1 MFVLQNIFMN
11 LLFLLQ
17 GGGAPGTGFP
27 TLIMMALMFV
37 VFYFFLI
44 RPQSKKAKE
53 QANFIET
60 LKAGDKVILNSG
72 IHGKIVSV
80 NDEDKTFLIQVDGP
94 TRLKVEKSAV
104 NSELS
109 KSLQTV
115 VPTETK

>member
-1 MFVLQNIFMN
+1 MFAFQNMVMN
-11 LLFLLQ
+11 LLFILQ
-17 GGGAPGTGFP
+17 AAGGSGTGIP
-27 TLIMMALMFV
+27 TLIMMGLMFV

-53 QANFIET
+53 QANFIDT

-72 IHGKIVSV
+72 IHGKIVSI

-94 TRLKVEKSAV
+94 TRLKIEKSAV

-109 KSLQTV
+109 KALQTPIV
-115 VPTETK
+115 TTEK

>member
-1 MFVLQNIFMN
+1 MT
-11 LLFLLQ
+11 LLFLLAA
-17 GGGAPGTGFP
+17 GTPSTGFP

-53 QANFIET
+53 QQNFIET
-60 LKAGDKVILNSG
+60 LKAGDKVITIAG

-94 TRLKVEKSAV
+94 TRLKIEKSAV

-109 KSLQTV
+109 KALQASAT
-115 VPTETK
+115 TTA

>member
-1 MFVLQNIFMN
+1 MN
-11 LLFLLQ
+11 LLFLLEA
-17 GGGAPGTGFP
+17 GGSPGSGLP

-53 QANFIET
+53 AQNFIDT
-60 LKAGDKVILNSG
+60 LKAGDKVITIAG

-94 TRLKVEKSAV
+94 TRLKIEKSAI

-109 KSLQTV
+109 KPLNAVTQPS
-115 VPTETK
+115 

>member
-1 MFVLQNIFMN
+1 MQ

-17 GGGAPGTGFP
+17 AGGAGSGMSTI
-27 TLIMMALMFV
+27 IMMVLMFA

-53 QANFIET
+53 QATFIDS
-60 LKAGDKVILNSG
+60 LKVGDKVVTGSG

-94 TRLKVEKSAV
+94 TRLKMEKSAI
-104 NSELS
+104 NAELS
-109 KSLQTV
+109 KAVQGTAAAES
-115 VPTETK
+115 K

>member
-1 MFVLQNIFMN
+1 MT
-11 LLFLLQ
+11 LLFLL
-17 GGGAPGTGFP
+17 AAGTPNSSLP
-27 TLIMMALMFV
+27 TMIMMALMFV

-53 QANFIET
+53 QQNFIET
-60 LKAGDKVILNSG
+60 LKAGDKVITIAG

-94 TRLKVEKSAV
+94 TRLKIEKSAI

-109 KSLQTV
+109 KALQNIGT
-115 VPTETK
+115 PTA

>member
-1 MFVLQNIFMN
+1 MN
-11 LLFLLQ
+11 HFILLAD
-17 GGGAPGTGFP
+17 APGSGYP

-53 QANFIET
+53 AQNFIET
-60 LKAGDKVILNSG
+60 LKAGDKVITIAG

-94 TRLKVEKSAV
+94 TRLKIEKSSI

-109 KSLQTV
+109 KALHAGNTDS
-115 VPTETK
+115 K

>member
-1 MFVLQNIFMN
+1 MS

-17 GGGAPGTGFP
+17 ANGGAPGGGMSTI
-27 TLIMMALMFV
+27 IMMGLMFI

-53 QANFIET
+53 AQNFIET
-60 LKAGDKVILNSG
+60 LKSGDKVITNSG

-94 TRLKVEKSAV
+94 TRLKMEKSAI
-104 NSELS
+104 NAELS
-109 KSLQTV
+109 KVINATPSV
-115 VPTETK
+115 EVK

>member
-1 MFVLQNIFMN
+1 MVQNLIMNLFVL
-11 LLFLLQ
+11 LQ
-17 GGGAPGTGFP
+17 AGGAPGGGMSTI
-27 TLIMMALMFV
+27 IMMGLMFV

-53 QANFIET
+53 AQNFIET
-60 LKAGDKVILNSG
+60 LKSGDKVITIAG

-94 TRLKVEKSAV
+94 TRLKIEKSAI

-109 KSLQTV
+109 KALNATV
-115 VPTETK
+115 TETK

>member
-1 MFVLQNIFMN
+1 MN
-11 LLFLLQ
+11 SIVLLQ
-17 GGGAPGTGFP
+17 AGGGASAGGGMSTI
-27 TLIMMALMFV
+27 IMMGLMFV

-53 QANFIET
+53 AQNFIDT
-60 LKAGDKVILNSG
+60 LKAGDKVITNAG

-94 TRLKVEKSAV
+94 TRLKMEKSAI

-109 KSLQTV
+109 KAIQTSTTPV
-115 VPTETK
+115 V

>member
-1 MFVLQNIFMN
+1 MN
-11 LLFLLQ
+11 LLVLLQ
-17 GGGAPGTGFP
+17 AGGAPGGGMS
-27 TLIMMALMFV
+27 TLIMMGLMFV

-53 QANFIET
+53 AQNFIET
-60 LKAGDKVILNSG
+60 LKAGDKVITISG

-94 TRLKVEKSAV
+94 TRLKIEKSAI

-109 KSLQTV
+109 KPLNTV
-115 VPTETK
+115 AATESK

>member
-1 MFVLQNIFMN
+1 MQ

-17 GGGAPGTGFP
+17 AAAPGGGMGGFSP
-27 TLIMMALMFV
+27 MIMIALMFV

-53 QANFIET
+53 QANFIDT

-80 NDEDKTFLIQVDGP
+80 NDEDKTFFIQVDGP
-94 TRLKVEKSAV
+94 TRLKIEKTAV
-104 NSELS
+104 NSEMS
-109 KSLQTV
+109 KALQTPV
-115 VPTETK
+115 AEVK

>member
-1 MFVLQNIFMN
+1 MFAVQNILMN

-17 GGGAPGTGFP
+17 AGGAPGGGMST
-27 TLIMMALMFV
+27 IVMMGLMFV

-53 QANFIET
+53 AQAFVDI
-60 LKAGDKVILNSG
+60 LKSGDKVITNSG

-94 TRLKVEKSAV
+94 TRLKMEKSAV

-109 KSLQTV
+109 KALNTA
-115 VPTETK
+115 PAETK